1 MKKSAITLS
10 ASLILTLI
18 TQLLTATL
26 IAAPAD
32 DTGQVHCFNNSRK
45 ISCPGSGSLFHGQDA
60 QYSNATAS
68 FRDNGNGTVDDLTT
82 GLMWSKSVDAKK
94 VSLKEAKRVA
104 REMNLGGYTD
114 WRVPH
119 IKALYS
125 LTDFRGYTGF
135 PSNSSKSVIPA
146 NATPYINTDYF
157 DFRYGNTTA
166 GERFM
171 DAQWLSS
178 TQYVSTTMN
187 GDETLFGVNFA
198 DGRIKGYG
206 YSRPGR
212 QRREKKFYAR
222 YGRGNAYGTN
232 HFVDNGNGTVSDHS
246 SGLTRM
252 QRDSGKTMNW
262 QQALAYAEN
271 LEYAGHDDWRLPNA

>member
-1 MKKSAITLS
+1 
-10 ASLILTLI
+10 
-18 TQLLTATL
+18 
-26 IAAPAD
+26 
-32 DTGQVHCFNNSRK
+32 
-45 ISCPGSGSLFHGQDA
+45 
-60 QYSNATAS
+60 
-68 FRDNGNGTVDDLTT
+68 
-82 GLMWSKSVDAKK
+82 
-94 VSLKEAKRVA
+94 
-104 REMNLGGYTD
+104 
-114 WRVPH
+114 
-119 IKALYS
+119 
-125 LTDFRGYTGF
+125 
-135 PSNSSKSVIPA
+135 
-146 NATPYINTDYF
+146 
-157 DFRYGNTTA
+157 
-166 GERFM
+166 M